1 MSAITQQSADTQS
14 SLSRIVGR
22 PRNQFDSAQAE
33 KLAEKVISA
42 AGQTVSVKDVQKETW
57 FVTAMAVLNVAI
69 GVIAAVALHGA
80 ALAAVGFGLGLP
92 LIAIGLALGAFALY
106 KHYQAKETNE
116 EGEKVLTAGTRDIAA
131 YRLIKEVNKSE
142 IEMLEL
148 QAAAEKAAAPQREL
162 EVLKTKLRALGV
174 PEEDLVDATARELRK
189 DLRTLEAQQS
199 KGPRM
204 VRPSAPA
211 VAPTVLVPIGAA
223 GSVELTAPSAPALPR
238 ARDPGF

>member
-162 EVLKTKLRALGV
+162 EALKKQLIDLGKPEDELDGLAPGQLRK
-174 PEEDLVDATARELRK
+174 ELRQLK
-189 DLRTLEAQQS
+189 EQQS
-199 KGPRM
+199 KARVV
-204 VRPSAPA
+204 VRPSEQGK
-211 VAPTVLVPIGAA
+211 APTQLSLISGAA
-223 GSVELTAPSAPALPR
+223 GSVELTAPSAPVR
-238 ARDPGF
+238 GPGF